1 MSWRR
6 SATPWLMTSERPCDP
21 STGSV
26 GPSKK
31 IVPTSSTQ
39 RGSRTSDAFGPRLSR
54 WANSSRVT
62 RADLVRE
69 KLDLTRMALQSGA
82 RLREIHP
89 DREVDWIVHE
99 GLVGEGDARLLSAAL
114 DNLLGNAWK
123 FTGKRAR
130 ARIEVGR
137 MIKNGDAAFF
147 VRDNGAGFEQAYAD
161 KLFGAFQRLH
171 SATEFE
177 GTGIGLATVQRIVR
191 RHGGRIW
198 AEGEVGHGAT
208 FYFTL

>member
-1 MSWRR
+1 MGQ
-6 SATPWLMTSERPCDP
+6 LID
-21 STGSV
+21 GLLV
-26 GPSKK
+26 
-31 IVPTSSTQ
+31 
-39 RGSRTSDAFGPRLSR
+39 L
-54 WANSSRVT
+54 SRVT

-69 KLDLTRMALQSGA
+69 KLDLTRMAQQSGA
-82 RLREIHP
+82 RLQEIHP
-89 DREVDWIVHE
+89 GREIEWIVHE
-99 GLVGEGDARLLSAAL
+99 GLVGEGDARLLSATL

-123 FTGKRAR
+123 FTSKCAR
-130 ARIEVGR
+130 ARIEVG
-137 MIKNGDAAFF
+137 MMNKNGDAAFF
-147 VRDNGAGFEQAYAD
+147 VRDNGAGFDQAYAD

-198 AEGEVGHGAT
+198 AEGEVGQGAT